1 MAVDTIVVGI
11 LAVLTCAAMILAVI
25 FKPKVRIL
33 SREID
38 TYWIVTSAAA
48 VILLISGLLNPSA
61 FFEGLI
67 TDTPVNPIKILIL
80 FLSMTFLSVFLDEIN
95 FFRYLANRTVKAA
108 GKNQFLL
115 FSALFAVISVLT
127 LFTSNDVIILTFT
140 PFLCYFAKYAG
151 VNPIPYIFGEFVA
164 ANTWSMAFII
174 GNPTNIY
181 LASSFGVTF
190 LEYLQ
195 VMILPTLAAS
205 AVAFLLLLL
214 IFRKQLAEPLHCET
228 GDITVSDKVS
238 AVIGIALLAGCTV
251 LLAVSSYLG
260 IEMWM
265 VSLVFAL
272 TLAAVILIL
281 NLFRKRKPSELGITA
296 KRVPWQ
302 FIPFLLSMF
311 AIVLALSNVHITE
324 AIAGILNA
332 GNPVFTYGLTS
343 FAAANL
349 INNIPM
355 SVLYVFILS
364 FCPAGMMTGAMY
376 AAVIGSNLGAFLTPI
391 GALAG
396 IMWMGLVKESG
407 VKFSFGKFIRY
418 GAIVAVPTLLVALLV
433 LSCLV

>member
-1 MAVDTIVVGI
+1 MAVETILVAV

-25 FKPKVRIL
+25 FKPKVRIF
-33 SREID
+33 RRAID

-48 VILLISGLLNPSA
+48 VILLVSGLLNPAS
-61 FFEGLI
+61 FLEGLT
-67 TDTPVNPIKILIL
+67 TDSPVNPVKILIL
-80 FLSMTFLSVFLDEIN
+80 FLSMTFLSVFLDEIG
-95 FFRYLANRTVKAA
+95 FFRYLASLTVKIA
-108 GKNQFLL
+108 GKNQYLL
-115 FSALFAVISVLT
+115 FTALFAVISVLT

-151 VNPIPYIFGEFVA
+151 VNPIPYVFGEFVA

-205 AVAFLLLLL
+205 AAAFLLLLL
-214 IFRKQLAEPLHCET
+214 LFRKQLAEPLQASPDKVT
-228 GDITVSDKVS
+228 ISDKTSV
-238 AVIGIALLAGCTV
+238 AVGIALLAACTV
-251 LLAVSSYLG
+251 LLAVSSYIGL
-260 IEMWM
+260 EMWM
-265 VSLVFAL
+265 VALFFAL
-272 TLAAVILIL
+272 ALAVIILIL
-281 NLFRKRKPSELGITA
+281 NLCRKQKPSELARTA

-311 AIVLALSNVHITE
+311 AIVLALSGVHLTE
-324 AIAGILNA
+324 AIAGILNT

-396 IMWMGLVKESG
+396 IMWMGLLKESG
-407 VKFSFGKFIRY
+407 VKFSFAKFIRY
-418 GAIVAVPTLLVALLV
+418 GVMISVPTVLAALFV
-433 LSCLV
+433 LNCLV